1 MRAMST
7 SSYHGHLV
15 RSVKVEDMWEVLFL
29 VPAGLRS
36 LVGTQLSLRMWQ
48 TSQLTKHFTV
58 ATPPQA
64 WG

>member
-36 LVGTQLSLRMWQ
+36 LWRLHLKLGVR
-48 TSQLTKHFTV
+48 TSAKQN
-58 ATPPQA
+58 Q
-64 WG
+64 G